1 MKEMLNAKNIW
12 KVYNAERKDQVVAI
26 RDLNLSVAENEFVS
40 IIGPSGCGKSTFLLM
55 AAGLDE
61 PSAGELQFGGE
72 PIEGPSEK
80 RGMVFQSYTLYP
92 WLTVAENIRFA
103 LQKSKLNVGEQKSLV
118 EEFISLVGLKGFEN
132 AYPNQLSGGMRQRVA
147 IARALVYRPQM
158 LLMDEPFGALDAQT
172 RRLMQELLLRIWE
185 THRTTVL
192 FVTHDIEEALLLS
205 DRVYVMSARPG
216 TLKAEV
222 QVNLPRPR
230 FVEMETSPE
239 FLALRQQLLGLIRE
253 EVGHA

>member
-1 MKEMLNAKNIW
+1 MLRAENIW
-12 KVYNAERKDQVVAI
+12 KVYNPGGKDQVVAI
-26 RDLNLSVAENEFVS
+26 HDLNLQVGENEFVS

-61 PSAGELQFGGE
+61 PSAGKLLFEGQQV
-72 PIEGPSEK
+72 EGPSAK

-103 LQKSKLNVGEQKSLV
+103 LQKSGMELSAQKSLV
-118 EEFISLVGLKGFEN
+118 EEFISLVGLRGFEN

-172 RRLMQELLLRIWE
+172 RRLMQELLLNAWE

-205 DRVYVMSARPG
+205 DRVYVMTARPG
-216 TLKAEV
+216 TIKAEIRV
-222 QVNLPRPR
+222 HLPRPR
-230 FVEMETSPE
+230 QVEMETSPA
-239 FLALRQQLLGLIRE
+239 FLALRKQLLELIKE
-253 EVGHA
+253 EVTPHL